1 MKSDLRKLFLYSA
14 LALALGGAGTLYYIG
29 INTRKAPEFL
39 LYPST
44 RSANTASA
52 SATDTPAFDGSEI
65 FSGLTRESAN
75 QPPAS
80 PASSLTVNESLPQIP
95 VSKPEETINFDFN
108 TASVDEL
115 MTLPGIG
122 EVKAAAIVAFREEN
136 GGISR
141 IDDLLKVNGIGEKT
155 LESIKAFLEGKTV
168 QASDSEAEL
177 NEKININTATADELT
192 ALYGIGE
199 AKAAAIIEY
208 REKSGEFFN
217 IEEIM
222 DVTGIGE
229 AIFAKIKDNITV

>member
-1 MKSDLRKLFLYSA
+1 MKSDLRKLILYSA

-52 SATDTPAFDGSEI
+52 SATDTPAFNGTEI
-65 FSGLTRESAN
+65 FSESMQKSEN
-75 QPPAS
+75 QPHINPEVS
-80 PASSLTVNESLPQIP
+80 QTFEEPVPQI
-95 VSKPEETINFDFN
+95 SESEPEETIIFDFN
-108 TASVDEL
+108 TAGVDEL

-229 AIFAKIKDNITV
+229 AIFAKIKENITV